1 MSNDFD
7 SVIEAFLA
15 LQGEDLSLA
24 TCQGRRGR
32 KSACLPGSGRK
43 AQGQFIGPAV
53 PGRTCKEGD
62 ELLVATCD
70 EEFVRALPEIGS
82 AEVTCE
88 VTETAPESRSN
99 KASAKKCAGKA
110 NKGRGVACANPPP
123 RVSDAR
129 VTDPGVCGD
138 IRREVPAELTAKRAA
153 MAEARTKQGL
163 TPMPL
168 QSEVRLAVARC
179 KAFVDGC
186 DSRTRYN
193 RRPML
198 AYRSFLKET
207 PGRKPTPIQKW
218 WVTEAVKGHCFI
230 DSLAEMHFGETAPAW
245 FSIENQLPKE
255 QAEWD
260 ETKWFRPGVP
270 ERALLGLISPDFVP
284 VGGKHLWRKGVIW
297 DLLCATF
304 DNVIDLRAYSK
315 SLTSTLLKP
324 LSKVT
329 VRLTTIKTVGGAAA
343 GCDGSGRFHPSC
355 FPELNFQFRA
365 MHIPS
370 DFGVA
375 DDAIP
380 FFMKG
385 AMVADE
391 RCVGPN
397 GEPEIWVD
405 WLQVKGKKKGWA
417 KAMAKADAQVV
428 VEDVYLGHLKSWAD
442 DEDIRLGYQQL
453 QFIHQNARTRA
464 LVGELITENMVKAF
478 RKGPST
484 LISALAEEDDNI
496 GLIDGLCRKLGL
508 KTESVPMV
516 AEALEARLKR
526 QLYFMATGLGV
537 KGHQLVVFIDNGVTP
552 GHVVAGGYDK
562 GQEVVMYRFP
572 TLLAQ
577 GVEVYKVQKPLDHML
592 VAGKLPAGVCFM
604 HADDLV
610 DRHQGDDDGDF
621 MSLVTDPRVVEMV
634 RDHRYG
640 RNEPVYLIEA
650 EAQSNYFAA
659 SNSVEGERV
668 GALPV
673 IGEVGPMSL
682 NQARFMAYGDYKS
695 TVILAHAVQEA
706 VDKPKKKMLRL
717 DPYLAENPDMWV
729 PVEGKPGRV
738 VCKAARYPEED
749 VHWTSYK
756 PEKWKKGRSF
766 GYFEAVQEF
775 RKSRAPAPNAIAW
788 RSEDKAI
795 DFRDW
800 GYITPISTL
809 KGQLPLSLVSY
820 AYNVARKVWFEK
832 QLVNQGG
839 NITLNELFAG
849 RDSELLAPSK
859 AGVLHKALGL
869 PVPKP
874 IPYIVD
880 GRNGTGYQA
889 MRGKLGLRA
898 FSDAFKRLNSVEPAA
913 RKNLLQLALE
923 KLWETA
929 GKLSVEELMAGFFHE
944 IDLSGDNGGNVNNA
958 FRLVCWP
965 GSPVMEKLEVKSQV
979 CDYLTPKIIDRL
991 MIEAMKSD
999 KPAVR
1004 LVEILLGSTHHLG
1017 EKGIP
1022 GWQCNCC
1029 RETLEAKLV
1038 LRLRDESPSAKWT
1051 LGSEEEL
1058 RVVADE
1064 ANAKR

>member
-7 SVIEAFLA
+7 SVVEAFLA

-70 EEFVRALPEIGS
+70 EEFVRALPEIGN

-129 VTDPGVCGD
+129 VTDQGVCGD

-168 QSEVRLAVARC
+168 PMDLRLAVARC

-193 RRPML
+193 KRPLL
-198 AYRSFLKET
+198 AFRQFAGKST
-207 PGRKPTPIQKW
+207 TTKW

-245 FSIENQLPKE
+245 FGVENQLPKQLVE
-255 QAEWD
+255 GKDDSWR
-260 ETKWFRPGVP
+260 RPEVP
-270 ERALLGLISPDFVP
+270 KSALLALISPDFVP

-304 DNVIDLRAYSK
+304 NNVIDLRAYSK

-324 LSKVT
+324 LSKVK
-329 VRLTTIKTVGGAAA
+329 VRLTTIKTVGGVAA

-380 FFMKG
+380 LFMKG

-397 GEPEIWVD
+397 GEPEIWID

-417 KAMAKADAQVV
+417 KAMAKADAQEVI
-428 VEDVYLGHLKSWAD
+428 EDVYLGHLKSWAD

-453 QFIHQNARTRA
+453 QFVHQNERTRE
-464 LVGELITENMVKAF
+464 LVRELVTENMIKAF
-478 RKGPST
+478 RQGPSA
-484 LISALAEEDDNI
+484 LIAALAEEDDNI
-496 GLIDGLCRKLGL
+496 GLIDGLCKKLGL

-516 AEALEARLKR
+516 AEAMEARLKR

-552 GHVVAGGYDK
+552 GHVVADGYSQ

-592 VAGKLPAGVCFM
+592 VAGKIPAGVCFM

-650 EAQSNYFAA
+650 KAEESYFADSKTA
-659 SNSVEGERV
+659 EGERV

-682 NQARFMAYGDYKS
+682 NQARFMAYGDYKN
-695 TVILAHAVQEA
+695 TVIMAHAVQEA

-717 DPYLAENPDMWV
+717 DPYLATNPESWEM
-729 PVEGKPGRV
+729 VEGKAGRM
-738 VCKAARYPEED
+738 VCVANRFAEED
-749 VHWTSYK
+749 PHWTRYMPK
-756 PEKWKKGRSF
+756 KWKEGRPF
-766 GYFEAVQEF
+766 GYFEAVTEF
-775 RKSRAPAPNAIAW
+775 RKFHAPSDNAIPW

-800 GYITPISTL
+800 SYVTPIL
-809 KGQLPLSLVSY
+809 VKDRRLPLNLVSY
-820 AYNVARKVWFEK
+820 AYNVARKVWFDKRLANE
-832 QLVNQGG
+832 GG
-839 NITLNELFAG
+839 YITLNELFVG
-849 RDSELLAPSK
+849 RTNEALQPSQ
-859 AGVLHKALGL
+859 AAVLHMAMGM

-880 GRNGTGYQA
+880 GKNGTGYQA

-913 RKNLLQLALE
+913 RKNLLQLALN

-929 GKLSVEELMAGFFHE
+929 GKLPVEELMAGFFHE
-944 IDLSGDNGGNVNNA
+944 INLSGQENQGNVNNA

-965 GSPVMEKLEVKSQV
+965 GSPVMESLEVKSQV

-1004 LVEILLGSTHHLG
+1004 LVEILLGSTHHLS